1 MTLNNK
7 SERYCRVCGLD
18 QGEEG
23 VRVKSGQATFNIC
36 DCCGV
41 EFGYEDAIE
50 AGYNISSYRLQWLY
64 NNNARWFNIKIKPQN
79 WSLCKQL
86 KNIPK
91 KYQDEW
97 IKLL

>member
-1 MTLNNK
+1 MICNDK

-18 QGEEG
+18 QGAEE
-23 VRVKSGQATFNIC
+23 VRTKTGRPTFNIC

-41 EFGYEDAIE
+41 EFGYEDTTIDNVKDIRKHWI
-50 AGYNISSYRLQWLY
+50 YNEK
-64 NNNARWFNIKIKPQN
+64 AKWFYLKAKPKN

-86 KNIPK
+86 KNIPE